1 MGAQCGCGGPNGEE
15 TNELTT
21 SKIPKNGVTLDNR
34 HYSARDIWIIIKMQS
49 WRRGFLARQRVQRMR
64 YEMYNPGYVGG
75 AEKEDY
81 DNINVQ

>member
-1 MGAQCGCGGPNGEE
+1 
-15 TNELTT
+15 
-21 SKIPKNGVTLDNR
+21 
-34 HYSARDIWIIIKMQS
+34 
-49 WRRGFLARQRVQRMR
+49 MR